1 MLSLSE
7 QAAFSFRAGYIHS
20 PTYQIPQEKTQEQAK
35 AHNLPTSKVHN
46 LPTSKLTTIQ
56 QAKLTTFQ
64 QAKAH
69 SLQQTKLTTF
79 LQAKST
85 AILQAKAHSHTT
97 SLMLKKHSENKQI
110 LQNIPNILS
119 FNIFLK
125 SVLKKNR
132 LSRLFDL
139 EISIFYCNFA
149 TNLLTH

>member
-7 QAAFSFRAGYIHS
+7 QAAFSFRADYIHS

-69 SLQQTKLTTF
+69 N
-79 LQAKST
+79 
-85 AILQAKAHSHTT
+85 HTT
-97 SLMLKKHSENKQI
+97 SLMLKNHSENKQI
-110 LQNIPNILS
+110 QQNIPNILS

-125 SVLKKNR
+125 
-132 LSRLFDL
+132 
-139 EISIFYCNFA
+139 
-149 TNLLTH
+149 